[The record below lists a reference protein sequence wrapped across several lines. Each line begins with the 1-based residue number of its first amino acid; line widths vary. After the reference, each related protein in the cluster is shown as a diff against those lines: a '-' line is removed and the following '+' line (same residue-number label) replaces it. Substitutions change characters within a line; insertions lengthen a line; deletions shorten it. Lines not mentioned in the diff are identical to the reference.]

1 MAIILSE
8 RDIIMAKPIVT
19 VFQFYRPDCAPCRM
33 LAKFLEGIENELPE
47 GVVRVEV
54 NADENPAACGRYS
67 IRSVPAIVFE
77 ANGEAIR
84 HLTGVVTRD
93 KFRRTLAEVIAEVK

>member
-1 MAIILSE
+1 MT
-8 RDIIMAKPIVT
+8 KTIVT

-33 LAKFLEGIENELPE
+33 LSKFLEGIEHELPD

-54 NADENPAACGRYS
+54 NADENPAECGKYD

-77 ANGEAIR
+77 ANGEVIR
-84 HLTGVVTRD
+84 YLNGVVTRD
-93 KFRRTLAEVIAEVK
+93 KFRRTLTDVIAEVK